1 VSPENQ
7 HAKDRK
13 TTMMYNFRLFWRMAY
28 RSFFQS
34 KGTYAQL
41 TPRRLAFI
49 LLFYSVWPAWALFTW
64 LCFHLDDLIFPAYK
78 QQPIEKPLFILGNF
92 RSGSTFLHRLL
103 SRDSDTFTSLR
114 TWDIFLMPSITQR
127 MIFRGLARI
136 DRVFGSPLVNALKS
150 IDKRSL
156 GQVRIHKISLFEPE
170 EDENILLH
178 AWSTFFVSLL
188 FPFLDELPPYQF
200 FDDAIPAAEKK
211 RIMGFYRSCLQRHL
225 YALGGKRYF
234 AAKNPAFS
242 AKIETLLDFFPD
254 ARILYLA
261 RNPLDMLP
269 STISWLSYAWHI
281 FSQPPEKYLYRDQ
294 VLALTKYW
302 YHHPLAVLDE
312 NPSPRHMILNYDDLI
327 RWPEQVIRG
336 FYEQFGYAESTGLE
350 RIIQEAIDETR
361 THHSDHVY
369 KLEEMGFSR
378 EEIVREFDDIFERF
392 NFDRR
397 DPDQPVDLSD
407 SVIPVIAAEMP
418 LPGD

>member
-1 VSPENQ
+1 
-7 HAKDRK
+7 
-13 TTMMYNFRLFWRMAY
+13 MMYNFRLFWRMAY

-34 KGTYAQL
+34 KGTYGQL
-41 TPRRLAFI
+41 TPRRFAFI
-49 LLFYSVWPAWALFTW
+49 LLFYSVWPAWSVFTW
-64 LCFHLDDLIFPAYK
+64 LCFHLDDLLFPAYK
-78 QQPIEKPLFILGNF
+78 QQPLEKPLFILGNF

-103 SRDSDTFTSLR
+103 SRDSATFTSLR

-127 MIFRGLARI
+127 MLFRGLARI
-136 DRVFGSPLVNALKS
+136 DRVFGGPLVKLLKS
-150 IDKRSL
+150 LDQRSL

-188 FPFLDELPPYQF
+188 FPFLDDLPPYQF
-200 FDDAIPAAEKK
+200 FDDALPAAEKQ

-225 YALGGKRYF
+225 YATGGKHYF
-234 AAKNPAFS
+234 VAKNPAFS
-242 AKIETLLDFFPD
+242 AKIETLLEFFPD

-269 STISWLSYAWHI
+269 STISWLSYAWHV
-281 FSQPPEKYLYRDQ
+281 FSQPPEKYLYRDE

-302 YHHPLAVLDE
+302 YRHPLAVLDK
-312 NPSPRHMILNYDDLI
+312 NPSPRHLILNYEDLI
-327 RWPEQVIRG
+327 RYPEQVIRN
-336 FYEQFGYAESTGLE
+336 FYEQFGYSESSGLE
-350 RIIQEAIDETR
+350 QIIDEAIEETR

-369 KLEEMGFSR
+369 NYEEMGFSH
-378 EEIVREFDDIFERF
+378 EEILREFDDIFERF

-397 DPDQPVDLSD
+397 EPGQPDVFETVL
-407 SVIPVIAAEMP
+407 PVIAAEVP

>member
-1 VSPENQ
+1 M
-7 HAKDRK
+7 HDR
-13 TTMMYNFRLFWRMAY
+13 MMYNFRLFWRMAK
-28 RSFFQS
+28 RSFFKS
-34 KGTYAQL
+34 NGTYGKL
-41 TPRRLAFI
+41 TRKRFLFL
-49 LLFYSVWPAWALFTW
+49 LLFYSVWPGWAVFTW

-78 QQPIEKPLFILGNF
+78 QQPLEKPLFILGNF

-103 SRDSDTFTSLR
+103 SRDSATFTSLR

-127 MIFRGLARI
+127 MIFRGLARV
-136 DRVFGSPLVNALKS
+136 DRVFGSPLVNLLKS
-150 IDKRSL
+150 IDQRSL

-188 FPFLDELPPYQF
+188 FPFLDDLPPYQF

-225 YALGGKRYF
+225 YATGGKRYF
-234 AAKNPAFS
+234 VAKNPAFS
-242 AKIETLLDFFPD
+242 AKIETLMEFFPD

-269 STISWLSYAWHI
+269 STISWLSYAWHV

-302 YHHPLAVLDE
+302 YRHPLAVLDK
-312 NPSPRHMILNYDDLI
+312 NPSPHNMILNYEDLI
-327 RWPEQVIRG
+327 RWPEQVIRS
-336 FYEQFGYAESTGLE
+336 FYEQFGYAESSGLE
-350 RIIQEAIDETR
+350 KIIQEAIEETR

-369 KLEEMGFSR
+369 HYEEMGFSH
-378 EEIVREFDDIFERF
+378 EEIVREFDDIFARF

-397 DPDQPVDLSD
+397 EPGQPVRLDETIL
-407 SVIPVIAAEMP
+407 PVIAAEVP
-418 LPGD
+418 LAGD

>member
-1 VSPENQ
+1 
-7 HAKDRK
+7 
-13 TTMMYNFRLFWRMAY
+13 MMYNFRLFWRMAK

-34 KGTYAQL
+34 KGTYGQL
-41 TPRRLAFI
+41 TRKRFAFL
-49 LLFYSVWPAWALFTW
+49 LLFYSVWPGWAVFTW

-78 QQPIEKPLFILGNF
+78 QQPLEKPLFILGNF

-103 SRDSDTFTSLR
+103 SRDSATFTSLR

-127 MIFRGLARI
+127 MLFRGLAHI
-136 DRVFGSPLVNALKS
+136 DGVFGSPLVKLLKG
-150 IDKRSL
+150 IDQRSL
-156 GQVRIHKISLFEPE
+156 GKVRIHKISLFEPE

-178 AWSTFFVSLL
+178 AWSTFFISLL
-188 FPFLDELPPYQF
+188 FPFLDNLPPYQF
-200 FDDAIPAAEKK
+200 FDDTIPTDEKK

-225 YALGGKRYF
+225 YATGGKRHF
-234 AAKNPAFS
+234 VAKNPAFS
-242 AKIETLLDFFPD
+242 AKIETLMEFFPD

-269 STISWLSYAWHI
+269 STISWLSYAWHV
-281 FSQPPEKYLYRDQ
+281 FSQPPEKYLYRDE

-302 YHHPLAVLDE
+302 YRHPLAVLDN

-327 RWPEQVIRG
+327 RWPEQVIRS
-336 FYEQFGYAESTGLE
+336 FYEQFGYAESPGLE
-350 RIIQEAIDETR
+350 NIIHEAIEETR

-369 KLEEMGFSR
+369 NYEEMGFSH
-378 EEIVREFDDIFERF
+378 EEILREFDDIFERF

-397 DPDQPVDLSD
+397 DPDQPVGLDEVVL
-407 SVIPVIAAEMP
+407 PVIAAEAP

>member
-1 VSPENQ
+1 
-7 HAKDRK
+7 
-13 TTMMYNFRLFWRMAY
+13 MYNIRLFWRMAY

-34 KGTYAQL
+34 QGTYGQL
-41 TPRRLAFI
+41 TRKRFAFL
-49 LLFYSVWPAWALFTW
+49 LLFYSVWPAWAVFTW
-64 LCFHLDDLIFPAYK
+64 LCFQLDDLLFPAYK
-78 QQPIEKPLFILGNF
+78 QQPLEKPLFILGNF

-103 SRDSDTFTSLR
+103 SRDTAMFTSLR

-127 MIFRGLARI
+127 KLFRGLARI
-136 DRVFGSPLVNALKS
+136 DALFGSPLVNLLKNL
-150 IDKRSL
+150 DQRSL

-200 FDDAIPAAEKK
+200 FDEALPAKEKR

-225 YALGGKRYF
+225 YADGGKRYF
-234 AAKNPAFS
+234 VAKNPAFS
-242 AKIETLLDFFPD
+242 AKIETLLEFFPD
-254 ARILYLA
+254 ARLLYLA

-269 STISWLSYAWHI
+269 STISWLSYAWHV

-302 YHHPLAVLDE
+302 YHHPLEVLDK
-312 NPSPRHMILNYDDLI
+312 NPSPNHLIVNYEDLI

-336 FYEQFGYAESTGLE
+336 FYEQFDYAESPGLE
-350 RIIQEAIDETR
+350 KIIQEAIEETR
-361 THHSDHVY
+361 THRSDHVY
-369 KLEEMGFSR
+369 KYEEMGFSR
-378 EEIVREFDDIFERF
+378 EEIVREFEEIFERF

-397 DPDQPVDLSD
+397 EPGQPVELGNS
-407 SVIPVIAAEMP
+407 ILPVIAAEVP
-418 LPGD
+418 IPGD

>member
-1 VSPENQ
+1 
-7 HAKDRK
+7 
-13 TTMMYNFRLFWRMAY
+13 MMYNFRLFWRLAR

-34 KGTYAQL
+34 NGTYGKL
-41 TPRRLAFI
+41 TRKRFVFL
-49 LLFYSVWPAWALFTW
+49 LLFYSVWPGWAIFTW

-78 QQPIEKPLFILGNF
+78 QQPLEKPLFILGNF

-103 SRDSDTFTSLR
+103 SRDSATFTSLR

-136 DRVFGSPLVNALKS
+136 DRVFGSPLVKMLKS
-150 IDKRSL
+150 IDQRSL

-188 FPFLDELPPYQF
+188 FPFLDDLPPYQF
-200 FDDAIPAAEKK
+200 FDDAIPTAEKK

-225 YALGGKRYF
+225 YANGGKHYF
-234 AAKNPAFS
+234 VAKNPAFS
-242 AKIETLLDFFPD
+242 AKIETLMEFFPD

-269 STISWLSYAWHI
+269 STISWLSYAWHV

-302 YHHPLAVLDE
+302 YRHPLAVLDK
-312 NPSPRHMILNYDDLI
+312 NPSPRNMILNYEDLI
-327 RWPEQVIRG
+327 RWPEQVIRN
-336 FYEQFGYAESTGLE
+336 FYEQFGYAESPGLE
-350 RIIQEAIDETR
+350 KIIQEDIEETR
-361 THHSDHVY
+361 THHSDHIY
-369 KLEEMGFSR
+369 NYEEMGFSH
-378 EEIVREFDDIFERF
+378 EEILREYDDIFERF

-397 DPDQPVDLSD
+397 EPDQPARLDEAIL
-407 SVIPVIAAEMP
+407 PVIAAEVP
-418 LPGD
+418 LTGD